1 MASEL
6 AAPASALAEAAAE
19 RGGALL
25 LSEARAALKAAGRG
39 ADDGLLRRFKDL
51 ADESAEGLI
60 PAAAVAAAVAAHEV
74 GRCSLTL

>member
-1 MASEL
+1 VASEL

-39 ADDGLLRRFKDL
+39 ADDG
-51 ADESAEGLI
+51 
-60 PAAAVAAAVAAHEV
+60 
-74 GRCSLTL
+74 